1 VPASRKTEA
10 ARDTNLLQGR
20 CVIVTQR
27 RVLQPRLGIMSAE
40 SPIAIVANILVI
52 AGLGIYGF
60 TLFGEYLAAGRW
72 AKNVTGLFAGIGMLV
87 LAAAL
92 ILTPENARIIVRV
105 ASTRASNV
113 LVWISTGLLL
123 AAIAAFGIITYSKP
137 LRLWHQ
143 RKIQRD
149 LHRELPK
156 IP

>member
-1 VPASRKTEA
+1 
-10 ARDTNLLQGR
+10 
-20 CVIVTQR
+20 
-27 RVLQPRLGIMSAE
+27 MSAE